1 MSAREF
7 TTLTELKSAADGER
21 VTFRAYVLR
30 LWEVGGLRMCLA
42 GDESAL
48 TRVELGEAAVEEG
61 KSYEFRNAAVREY
74 PGGWHSAAV
83 TAGSETMVLN
93 DDVLVSQDE
102 AYIERTFK
110 ILSGVQ
116 RKKGRA
122 AGRVAPWRHPSRA
135 GENEG

>member
-1 MSAREF
+1 MSARKLH
-7 TTLTELKSAADGER
+7 TLKELKLRADGER
-21 VTFRAYVLR
+21 VTFLAYVLR
-30 LWEVGGLRMCLA
+30 LWEVGGLRMCLV

-48 TRVELGEAAVEEG
+48 TRVELGEAAIDEG
-61 KSYEFRNAAVREY
+61 KSYEFRNAVVREY

-93 DDVLVSQDE
+93 DDVRVSQDE

-122 AGRVAPWRHPSRA
+122 AGRVAPWRHPVRA
-135 GENEG
+135 GEDEG